1 MSESI
6 IFLLHPWHY
15 LFFLAYR
22 VQPIYSLTRIRIK
35 NADEEESEDDVD
47 FDGSIHIRHGKKN
60 PATSR

>member
-1 MSESI
+1 MCESI
-6 IFLLHPWHY
+6 IFFLHPWLF

-22 VQPIYSLTRIRIK
+22 VQPISSMTHIRIK